1 MTLWVIL
8 TSFVLI
14 LATGASIGVGL
25 GLSSAIVLYAVLD
38 MPLIVVVQ
46 RMFTS
51 VDSFSF
57 MAVPFFMLA
66 GAFMSEGGVTRR
78 IVDFS
83 MALVGALAGGLALVV
98 AVAGMFFAALSGS
111 SAATTAAIG
120 ASMIDEMERRGYP
133 RSFAAAVVASGGT
146 VGIVIPPSITMVVY
160 GSIANTSIADLFMAG
175 FVPGILMGVSMCV
188 VSWVISKRNGYKGE
202 GQFSLRRMA
211 RSFRE
216 CFWAL
221 MMPVIILG
229 GIYSGMFTPT
239 EAAAVAA
246 VYGAFV
252 GFFIYRELTLRDLPR
267 TLLNAAYNTT
277 MIMFVVGAANLFGW
291 ILTNAQVPHILA
303 ASFATLTDSPLVF
316 LMLVNVLL
324 LFIGTLINASA
335 AVVILTPILL
345 PVAIGL
351 GIDPMFF
358 GVLMVVNLA
367 IGCITPPVGLDL
379 FVVASITG
387 ISIDKVT
394 AKVMPYLLMLL
405 VDLVIL
411 TYFPSIITFLPALM
425 HSRSFRSP

>member
-8 TSFVLI
+8 ISFIVI
-14 LATGASIGVGL
+14 LSTGASIGVGL
-25 GLSSAIVLYAVLD
+25 GLSSAIVLYCVLD
-38 MPLIVVVQ
+38 MPLVVVVQ

-66 GAFMSEGGVTRR
+66 GAFMSEGGVTKR

-83 MALVGALAGGLALVV
+83 MAMVGALAGGLALVV

-120 ASMIDEMERRGYP
+120 SSMIDEMERRGYP

-175 FVPGILMGVSMCV
+175 FVPGILMGVTKCV
-188 VSWVISKRNGYKGE
+188 VSWVISKKNGYQGE
-202 GQFSLRRMA
+202 GKFSLGRLL
-211 RSFRE
+211 RSVRE

-229 GIYSGMFTPT
+229 GIYSGIFTPT

-246 VYGAFV
+246 VYGALV
-252 GFFIYRELTLRDLPR
+252 GLFIYRELKIKDLPR
-267 TLLNAAYNTT
+267 TLLNAACNTT

-291 ILTNAQVPHILA
+291 ILTNAQVPHMLA
-303 ASFATLTDSPLVF
+303 ESFAHITTNPLVF

-345 PVAIGL
+345 PVALGM

-358 GVLMVVNLA
+358 GVLMVINLA

-379 FVVASITG
+379 FVVSSITG

-405 VDLVIL
+405 VDLVIF
-411 TYFPSIITFLPALM
+411 TWFPSIITFLPEM
-425 HSRSFRSP
+425 MR